1 MGVTAVAAS
10 TSAPAFGGALRRGLL
25 AAFLVLLMGLAA
37 AGAIRWRL
45 ASHEAAPPPALTAGP
60 ALGGLQQQAVPETYA
75 QAAGAL
81 DEEIAF
87 HRRRLADQPDSWSMH
102 GLLAEALLARGRLTG
117 RFDDLVAADR
127 ALANAFKVAEPGSG
141 PLMVQ
146 TYQAMAMHRLPQAEA
161 SLESIEGA
169 ALPPDQATRAEILG
183 LRGDIAFYSG
193 RMGEASDLYARADG
207 SWPTSQSMFRLAN
220 LAAHVGQTDL
230 ALERID
236 LAERRLRGPQP
247 QFQGFLAMQRG
258 LIALRRGDWTAAA
271 AGFAEA
277 ERRFPGYWLVR
288 QQQALVT
295 ALNGDPAKATAMFAA
310 VARESGSPEA
320 MDALAGLARASG
332 DFAAARRWADRAGA
346 EWRRRIALAPE
357 AAYGHAVDHELAF
370 GDPRQAL
377 AYAIA
382 NHRARPYAE
391 AKVALAAALAANART
406 ADALRVLEP
415 VLRSEWRMAEPQVL
429 AAELYAITGQAD
441 KAEAARQAAL
451 AINPRS
457 FDRNPGLVWLHQ

>member
-1 MGVTAVAAS
+1 MTAATVRPAVGLGSAA
-10 TSAPAFGGALRRGLL
+10 RRGLT
-25 AAFLVLLMGLAA
+25 AALLVLLMGLAA
-37 AGAIRWRL
+37 AAAYRWRL
-45 ASHEAAPPPALTAGP
+45 AAHEPPPPALSAGP
-60 ALGGLQQQAVPETYA
+60 ALGGLQQQGVPETYA
-75 QAAGAL
+75 QSVGAL

-87 HRRRLADQPDSWSMH
+87 DRRRIADQPKSWSMH
-102 GLLAEALLARGRLTG
+102 AQLAEALLARGRLTG

-127 ALANAFKVAEPGSG
+127 SLADAFAVAEPGSG

-146 TYQAMAMHRLPQAEA
+146 AYQAMAMHRLPQAEA
-161 SLESIEGA
+161 SLETIEGA
-169 ALPPDQATRAEILG
+169 ALAPDQATRAEILG

-193 RMGEASDLYARADG
+193 RIAEAADLYARADG
-207 SWPTSQSMFRLAN
+207 SWPTSQTMFRLAN
-220 LAAHVGQTDL
+220 LAAHTGDPDR
-230 ALERID
+230 ALERLDI
-236 LAERRLRGPQP
+236 AERRLRGPQP

-258 LIALRRGDWTAAA
+258 LIALRRGDWDKAA
-271 AGFAEA
+271 AGFAAA
-277 ERRFPGYWLVR
+277 ERAFPGHWLVR

-295 ALNGDPAKATAMFAA
+295 ALRGSPREAAAMFAA
-310 VARESGSPEA
+310 VARDSGSPEA

-332 DFAAARRWADRAGA
+332 DFAAAKRWADRAGA

-370 GDPRQAL
+370 GDPKRAL

-391 AKVALAAALAANART
+391 AKVALAAALAANARP

-415 VLRSEWRMAEPQVL
+415 VLRSDWRMAEPQVL
-429 AAELYAITGQAD
+429 AAELYAVTGQAD